1 MKKIFIFDLGGT
13 LVNANTLNEICGL
26 NGNKEKSIEINK
38 NAVKG
43 EFHDVS
49 ALCERINL
57 MKGIT
62 IDSINKLLDDGNYL
76 RKGAKELFKW
86 LRDNNFITVII
97 TANIKPVADYYQNVL
112 NADYVF
118 SSKPIIADNKI
129 QYMRIED
136 IPNGDFKYE
145 WCNEVISKLNISK
158 ENVYAIGDTLRDKR
172 MLLLAGNR
180 FVVNPKGGIE
190 KYADYVV
197 KEDFCEIIE
206 YLSNKEI

>member
-13 LVNANTLNEICGL
+13 LVTANTLNEICGL

-43 EFHDVS
+43 EFHDVN

-57 MKGIT
+57 MKGIS
-62 IDSINKLLDDGNYL
+62 IKSINKLLDEGNYL

-97 TANIKPVADYYQNVL
+97 TANIKPVVDYYQKVL

-118 SSKPIIADNKI
+118 SSNPIIIDNKI
-129 QYMRIED
+129 QCMRIED

-145 WCNEVISKLNISK
+145 WCKEIISKLNITK

-172 MLLLAGNR
+172 MLSLAGNR

-190 KYADYVV
+190 QYADYVV
-197 KEDFCEIIE
+197 KEDFCEIID
-206 YLSNKEI
+206 YLLSK